1 MAWKSMNFDWNRA
14 RAFLVAA
21 EEGSLSAAA
30 RALETTQPT
39 IGRQIA
45 ALERELG
52 VTLFERMAHGL
63 ELTESGLQLLASVR
77 LMGQSATEFSLRA
90 SGQSQQLEGRVCISA
105 SELHAIHYLPPIVA
119 KLRAQEPGIEIDI
132 QSSNSVSD
140 LKQRDADIALRNF
153 RPNQPDLI
161 IRKLRDENIWLY
173 ATQSYLE
180 NFPAFAAAA
189 DLSGLQIIGYEQTE
203 SMLSLVKTMGFPVTL
218 KNLAMTSP
226 SYLIQ
231 MSLIKQG
238 LGVGMMPASN
248 GDAEPSLVRA
258 FEHLGTLIEIPLW
271 LVVHRE
277 LHTSLRVRRVFD
289 LLVTEIGP

>member
-1 MAWKSMNFDWNRA
+1 MNFDWNRA

-132 QSSNSVSD
+132 QSLNSVSD

-226 SYLIQ
+226 SYLMQ

-238 LGVGMMPASN
+238 LGVGMLPASN

-258 FEHLGTLIEIPLW
+258 FEHLGALIEIPLW

-289 LLVTEIGP
+289 LLVTEMGH

>member
-1 MAWKSMNFDWNRA
+1 MNFDWNRA

-226 SYLIQ
+226 SYLMQ

-238 LGVGMMPASN
+238 LGVGMLPASN

-258 FEHLGTLIEIPLW
+258 FEHLGALIEIPLW

-289 LLVTEIGP
+289 LLVTEMGH

>member
-226 SYLIQ
+226 SYLMQ

-238 LGVGMMPASN
+238 LGVGMLPASN

-258 FEHLGTLIEIPLW
+258 FEHLGALIEIPLW

-289 LLVTEIGP
+289 LLVTEMGH

>member
-1 MAWKSMNFDWNRA
+1 MNFDWNRA

>member
-1 MAWKSMNFDWNRA
+1 MNFDWNRA

-180 NFPAFAAAA
+180 NFPACAAAA

-226 SYLIQ
+226 SYLMQ

-238 LGVGMMPASN
+238 LGVGMLPASN

-258 FEHLGTLIEIPLW
+258 FEHLGALIEIPLW

-289 LLVTEIGP
+289 LLVTEMGH